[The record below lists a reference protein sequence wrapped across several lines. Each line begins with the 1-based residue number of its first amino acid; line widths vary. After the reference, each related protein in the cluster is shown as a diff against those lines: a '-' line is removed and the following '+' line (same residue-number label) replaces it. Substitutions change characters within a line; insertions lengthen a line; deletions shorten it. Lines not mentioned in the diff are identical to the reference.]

1 VNDAAQTPDFSA
13 GEVGLVRFEDFHSN
27 NPLVFDSG
35 ASIPQF
41 TLRYETYGRLN
52 KTRDNAILVC
62 HALSGDHH
70 CAGVHTFED
79 RKPGW
84 WNNIIGPGKPID
96 TNRFFVVC
104 SNCIGGCQGSTG
116 PSSVDPLTGQAYHM
130 NFPEITIRDMVR
142 AQGALIFE
150 HLGIE
155 KLACVV
161 GGSMGGMQA
170 LQWGIDFPDKVER
183 VLALATTARQNA
195 QAIAFNEVGR
205 TAIMQDPDWNEGDYE
220 RSHGPAVGLS
230 VARMMAHITYLSDAG
245 LQRKFGKNR
254 FEVAKYLHYQGRSFV
269 NRFDAN
275 TYIYFTRA
283 LDRFDLY
290 GQGGGE
296 LSQAFEPMQARS
308 LIVGFTS
315 DWLFPPEQNREIAYA
330 LLKAGKN
337 ATYAEIEMDYG
348 HDSFLVSAPELY
360 ELVRAFLK

>member
-1 VNDAAQTPDFSA
+1 MNDAAQTPDFSA

-170 LQWGIDFPDKVER
+170 LQW
-183 VLALATTARQNA
+183 
-195 QAIAFNEVGR
+195 
-205 TAIMQDPDWNEGDYE
+205 
-220 RSHGPAVGLS
+220 
-230 VARMMAHITYLSDAG
+230 
-245 LQRKFGKNR
+245 
-254 FEVAKYLHYQGRSFV
+254 
-269 NRFDAN
+269 
-275 TYIYFTRA
+275 
-283 LDRFDLY
+283 
-290 GQGGGE
+290 
-296 LSQAFEPMQARS
+296 
-308 LIVGFTS
+308 
-315 DWLFPPEQNREIAYA
+315 
-330 LLKAGKN
+330 
-337 ATYAEIEMDYG
+337 
-348 HDSFLVSAPELY
+348 
-360 ELVRAFLK
+360 